1 MAACGTHQR
10 ATFSISKSFCEKCKR
25 IPVLAVCVAL
35 TLVPTT
41 PVLGQSSQQQE
52 QQQREQ
58 QQHDQQQREQQQ
70 RDQQQRDQQ
79 QREQQER
86 EQQQRDQQQRE
97 QQHRDQQQ
105 REQREREQQQR
116 DQQERE
122 QRQRDQQQREQ
133 QERDQQQR
141 DQQQREQVERQRE
154 LPNTASTGTSSSSRA
169 VQSSESDVHRT
180 TSVPN
185 ASQVAGKA
193 SPSVPVAKTVAKDNE
208 TRTPNPAR
216 DGRLCADG
224 PCKEAEPKPV

>member
-58 QQHDQQQREQQQ
+58 QQRDQQQREQQQ
-70 RDQQQRDQQ
+70 RDQQ
-79 QREQQER
+79 
-86 EQQQRDQQQRE
+86 
-97 QQHRDQQQ
+97 
-105 REQREREQQQR
+105 
-116 DQQERE
+116 
-122 QRQRDQQQREQ
+122 QRDQQQREQ

-154 LPNTASTGTSSSSRA
+154 LPNTSSTGTSSSSRA
-169 VQSSESDVHRT
+169 VQSSESDVHRA

-208 TRTPNPAR
+208 TRT
-216 DGRLCADG
+216 
-224 PCKEAEPKPV
+224 